1 MPKGWKTK
9 TKSKDVNL
17 APNKSATMTYL
28 VEVPEDAA
36 YYHAYDESTI
46 TTSISYKYGST
57 KTSIKEELDGTI
69 AVLPDVGLTLSPED
83 IVVNT
88 ADVKEEI
95 PVTVTLKKLYRRK
108 SISKGR
114 FKSP

>member
-1 MPKGWKTK
+1 MNVPKGWKAK
-9 TKSKDVNL
+9 TKAKEVNL
-17 APNKSATMTYL
+17 APNKSTTITYQ

-57 KTSIKEELDGTI
+57 KTAIMEELDGTI
-69 AVLPDVGLTLSPED
+69 AVLPDVGLNLSPED

-88 ADVKEEI
+88 SDVKE
-95 PVTVTLKKLYRRK
+95 KYQ
-108 SISKGR
+108 
-114 FKSP
+114 